1 VADVQQ
7 PTDQQNWIVPE
18 HTVTEFGAKQKD
30 YCVCIPVINEG
41 DRIAKQLQTMSWLGI
56 AKVADIIIAD
66 GGSTDDSLP
75 PDGLA
80 GCGVRALL
88 IKTGPGRLSA
98 QLRMAY
104 AYALKQGY
112 KGIITIDG
120 NDKDG
125 PDAIPRFVAELEAG
139 QDLVQGS
146 RFRPG
151 GKAENTPLSRLM
163 AIRLVHA
170 PLISL
175 ASGVLYTDTTNGYR
189 GYSSKL
195 LLDPRVSPFRN
206 VFESY
211 ELLPY
216 LNIRAARLGY
226 KIKEIPVARCYPKGA
241 VPTKIS
247 SLHAKVGL
255 LEILL
260 AAITGRYDPT

>member
-1 VADVQQ
+1 VQQ
-7 PTDQQNWIVPE
+7 STDQQNWMVPE
-18 HTVTEFGAKQKD
+18 HTVTEFGAKQRD

-41 DRIAKQLQTMSWLGI
+41 ERIAKQLRTMSWLGI
-56 AKVADIIIAD
+56 PKVADIIIAD
-66 GGSTDDSLP
+66 GGSSDGSLAP
-75 PDGLA
+75 TLLSES
-80 GCGVRALL
+80 GVRTLL
-88 IKTGPGRLSA
+88 IKTGTGRLSA

-104 AYALKQGY
+104 AYALRQGY
-112 KGIITIDG
+112 EGVITIDG

-139 QDLVQGS
+139 QDLIQGS

-151 GKAENTPLSRLM
+151 GKAENTPLSRLL
-163 AIRLVHA
+163 AIKLLHA
-170 PLISL
+170 PLISI

-189 GYSSKL
+189 GYSSRL

-226 KIKEIPVARCYPKGA
+226 KVKEIPVARCYPKGA

-247 SLHAKVGL
+247 SWRAKIGL
-255 LEILL
+255 LETLV
-260 AAITGRYDPT
+260 AAVAGKYDPD